1 MQSEIISE
9 TLRKCQLFAG
19 LSDEEL
25 NPIVELAKVEEY
37 KKGDIIY
44 EQGHFGTKLYCLS
57 KGQVSLLRRIGLS
70 DGTTATSTVYIL
82 RQTRRRRIMGCWC
95 TLLGENHIQ
104 MCSAKC
110 DKPSRVVSMACSD
123 LSKVFHK
130 NPGIQTKILEKF
142 VLILRDR
149 LESSYAAMETL

>member
-1 MQSEIISE
+1 
-9 TLRKCQLFAG
+9 LK
-19 LSDEEL
+19 
-25 NPIVELAKVEEY
+25 PIVELARVEEY
-37 KKGDIIY
+37 KAGDIIY

-82 RQTRRRRIMGCWC
+82 RETRLRRIMGCWC
-95 TLLGENHIQ
+95 TLLGEDHIQ

-110 DKPSRVVSMACSD
+110 DKPSKVVSMACSD
-123 LSKVFHK
+123 LKKAFDK

-142 VLILRDR
+142 ILILRDR
-149 LESSYAAMETL
+149 LESSYAALETL